1 MKITAKREGS
11 EDIVKDIA
19 VKVIE
24 ALRMEILE
32 EEKDIKVG
40 EKANITVDTNAT
52 EVLTTIEDEEI
63 ASIEYADGQLTITAK
78 KAGATTAEIRAKKE
92 GSDDIVKEMIINVI
106 EVLTLE
112 ADKETA
118 NIMAT
123 QSDTI
128 VLTSNADEIIHSIEP
143 TEQVFCE
150 IEYDE
155 ISKTFTINALAEG
168 TATLKITA
176 KKAAGQELTKDIV
189 INITPSI

>member
-1 MKITAKREGS
+1 MS
-11 EDIVKDIA
+11 Y
-19 VKVIE
+19 E
-24 ALRMEILE
+24 AET
-32 EEKDIKVG
+32 K
-40 EKANITVDTNAT
+40 TF
-52 EVLTTIEDEEI
+52 
-63 ASIEYADGQLTITAK
+63 TITAK
-78 KAGATTAEIRAKKE
+78 AEGTAVLKITAKKE
-92 GSDDIVKEMIINVI
+92 GSDDIVKEMIINVV

>member
-1 MKITAKREGS
+1 
-11 EDIVKDIA
+11 
-19 VKVIE
+19 
-24 ALRMEILE
+24 
-32 EEKDIKVG
+32 
-40 EKANITVDTNAT
+40 
-52 EVLTTIEDEEI
+52 
-63 ASIEYADGQLTITAK
+63 
-78 KAGATTAEIRAKKE
+78 
-92 GSDDIVKEMIINVI
+92 MIINVI

-112 ADKETA
+112 EDKETA